1 MGTDTYLI
9 FIRREGPGKMG
20 QIPIFE
26 EIKIG
31 ISPHF
36 PLFSFGEI
44 GISPYFPF
52 GISPHLPENA
62 PWFFM
67 GMSVNLHR
75 ISYC

>member
-31 ISPHF
+31 ISESFAELRF
-36 PLFSFGEI
+36 P
-44 GISPYFPF
+44 PT
-52 GISPHLPENA
+52 
-62 PWFFM
+62 
-67 GMSVNLHR
+67 LHR
-75 ISYC
+75 